1 MKKILRIL
9 FIMVIS
15 ILFVTGCKDKKSPH
29 IKDIS
34 LSKFEDKIN
43 NKESFVLY
51 IGNENCSHCTAYM
64 PTLKK
69 VLDKYNI
76 DIYHLDNSKLSEKEY
91 LEFKEYI
98 SISGTPT
105 IVFIENG
112 EEETALNRIVGEKSE
127 KETVEIFKVNG
138 YIN

>member
-1 MKKILRIL
+1 MKKIFKLL
-9 FIMVIS
+9 FIS
-15 ILFVTGCKDKKSPH
+15 IICVLFITGCGNKKSTH

-34 LSKFEDKIN
+34 LKKLEEKLN

-51 IGNENCSHCTAYM
+51 VGNEQCSHCVAYM
-64 PTLKK
+64 PTLTK

-91 LEFKEYI
+91 TKFKEYI
-98 SISGTPT
+98 NISGTPT

-112 EEETALNRIVGEKSE
+112 EEETALNRIVGEKTESDTIE
-127 KETVEIFKVNG
+127 MFKVNG